1 MRQKTDGGS
10 TLIMVTWMVMLIAG
24 VAEFLL
30 YRASLEWAVTLNF
43 EQKQQV
49 REIARAALMENLAL
63 LAADENDY
71 DAKEE
76 AWFHKTGIFTS
87 QRSGYQVTLVI
98 EAEDS
103 KPQLNLLSEKGLTQ
117 LLGDDDSARSPD
129 PVLDWIDSDGE
140 LRAEGAEAPYY
151 QGLNPAYRPR
161 DGFMASLHELL
172 QVKDGA
178 GYYAKLAP
186 AVTVYGKYNPNT
198 LTGEKFAEL
207 LLAYGFDKFWV
218 ERVRDEFSAYRE
230 KNRFESLDD
239 FAKLA
244 SVSLATRDKLR
255 PLLQFSGSCNL
266 NFVSKDGL
274 KAILSEA
281 GQKTGWAAETF
292 QRVQAQPFTTIDEI
306 KAYFKNKNVKFKAQ
320 DYFTV
325 TSSLFHY
332 RIWLVKKQHTFYL
345 ETVQER
351 MPGGMRRKWQIRTVA
366 WLELQDAAAP
376 PLPSAPAE
384 QTQKGEDRENAAQ
397 SDHH

>member
-10 TLIMVTWMVMLIAG
+10 TLIMVTWMVLLIAG

-49 REIARAALMENLAL
+49 REVARAVLMENLAL

-71 DAKEE
+71 DSKEE

-87 QRSGYQVTLVI
+87 RRSGYQVTLMV

-103 KPQLNLLSEKGLTQ
+103 KPQLNLLSEKGLTK
-117 LLGDDDSARSPD
+117 LLGDDLSPD

-140 LRAEGAEAPYY
+140 LRAEGAEVLYY
-151 QGLNPAYRPR
+151 QGLSPAYRPR

-178 GYYAKLAP
+178 QYYAKLAP
-186 AVTVYGKYNPNT
+186 AVTVYGKYNPNA
-198 LTGEKFAEL
+198 LTGEKFAGL
-207 LLAYGFDKFWV
+207 LLAYGFDNFWV
-218 ERVRDEFSAYRE
+218 ERVGNQFTAYRE

-244 SVSLATRDKLR
+244 SVSIATRDKLR
-255 PLLQFSGSCNL
+255 PILQFGGSCNL
-266 NFVSKDGL
+266 NFVSQDGL

-281 GQKTGWAAETF
+281 GQKTKWAAGIV

-306 KAYFKNKNVKFKAQ
+306 KAYFKTKNAKFKAA
-320 DYFTV
+320 DYFAA
-325 TSSLFHY
+325 TSNLFRY
-332 RIWLVKKQHTFYL
+332 RIWLVKNQRTFYL

-351 MPGGMRRKWQIRTVA
+351 LPGGRRRKWQIRPLA
-366 WLELQDAAAP
+366 SLELQDAAAP
-376 PLPSAPAE
+376 PLPSATVE

-397 SDHH
+397 SDYN